1 MAPAWHWLKPAEI
14 RRVLAVAT
22 LPLLGIYSA
31 MAAADRTRGGA
42 LMESQ
47 AEQGLKLLKATE
59 ASGAEYDV
67 TAAEAYRID
76 VEVQIAKLEM
86 EATQL
91 TGKDNKKERS
101 AKGKEVADL
110 KNEHKYVDACKIV
123 KGLEPKFGFF
133 ITKEAVRPEIEV
145 AEPAPEAVETKP
157 KKEPKKEKKA
167 DSAGLSHDEMKELE
181 DLKQK
186 IVEEKAILKEEGMS
200 GGQINKNEKIVAMV
214 TRLNELKE
222 KQDPGSSKKEKDAKK
237 DSKKKTP
244 LSAEE
249 QKEYAQLQGD
259 IEVYK
264 AKLRNEFGYSNKDM
278 KADPDLKDME
288 ARLAAFEKRS

>member
-1 MAPAWHWLKPAEI
+1 
-14 RRVLAVAT
+14 
-22 LPLLGIYSA
+22 
-31 MAAADRTRGGA
+31 MAAIDRTRGGA
-42 LMESQ
+42 LELQ
-47 AEQGLKLLKATE
+47 AEQGMKLIKATE
-59 ASGAEYDV
+59 ATGAEYDV
-67 TAAEAYRID
+67 AAAEAYRKG
-76 VEVQIAKLEM
+76 VEAQIAKLEM

-123 KGLEPKFGFF
+123 KGLEPKFGNFV
-133 ITKEAVRPEIEV
+133 TKEAVCPEIEV
-145 AEPAPEAVETKP
+145 AAPVQEALDTKP
-157 KKEPKKEKKA
+157 KKEHKKAEKKTE
-167 DSAGLSHDEMKELE
+167 SAGLSHDELKELE

-186 IVEEKAILKEEGMS
+186 IIEEKAILKEQGLS
-200 GGQINKNEKIVAMV
+200 GGQINKNENIVSMV
-214 TRLNELKE
+214 NRLNELKE

-264 AKLRNEFGYSNKDM
+264 AKLRTEFGYSNKDM

>member
-1 MAPAWHWLKPAEI
+1 M
-14 RRVLAVAT
+14 
-22 LPLLGIYSA
+22 
-31 MAAADRTRGGA
+31 
-42 LMESQ
+42 MESQ
-47 AEQGLKLLKATE
+47 AEQGLKLLKARE

-67 TAAEAYRID
+67 TAAEAYRKAVD
-76 VEVQIAKLEM
+76 AQIAKLEM

-123 KGLEPKFGFF
+123 KGLDPKFGFF
-133 ITKEAVRPEIEV
+133 ITKEAVCPEIAV
-145 AEPAPEAVETKP
+145 AEPTPEAVETKP

-167 DSAGLSHDEMKELE
+167 DRAGLSHDAMKELE

-186 IVEEKAILKEEGMS
+186 IIEEKAILKEEGLS
-200 GGQINKNEKIVAMV
+200 GGQINKHEKIVAMV

>member
-1 MAPAWHWLKPAEI
+1 
-14 RRVLAVAT
+14 
-22 LPLLGIYSA
+22 
-31 MAAADRTRGGA
+31 MAAIDRTRGGA
-42 LMESQ
+42 LELQ
-47 AEQGLKLLKATE
+47 AEQGMKLLKANE

-67 TAAEAYRID
+67 AAAEAYRKD
-76 VEVQIAKLEM
+76 VEAQIAKLEM

-123 KGLEPKFGFF
+123 KGLEPKFGHFV
-133 ITKEAVRPEIEV
+133 TKEAVKPEIEADEPV
-145 AEPAPEAVETKP
+145 QEAAENKP
-157 KKEPKKEKKA
+157 KKEHKKEKKA
-167 DSAGLSHDEMKELE
+167 ESAGLSPAETKELE

-186 IVEEKAILKEEGMS
+186 IIEEKAILKEQGLS
-200 GGQINKNEKIVAMV
+200 GGQINKNESIVAMV
-214 TRLNELKE
+214 NRLNELKE

>member
-1 MAPAWHWLKPAEI
+1 MWMHA
-14 RRVLAVAT
+14 
-22 LPLLGIYSA
+22 
-31 MAAADRTRGGA
+31 
-42 LMESQ
+42 
-47 AEQGLKLLKATE
+47 
-59 ASGAEYDV
+59 
-67 TAAEAYRID
+67 
-76 VEVQIAKLEM
+76 
-86 EATQL
+86 
-91 TGKDNKKERS
+91 RS
-101 AKGKEVADL
+101 LD
-110 KNEHKYVDACKIV
+110 
-123 KGLEPKFGFF
+123 PKFGFF
-133 ITKEAVRPEIEV
+133 ITKEAVCPEIAV
-145 AEPAPEAVETKP
+145 AEPTPEAVETKP

-186 IVEEKAILKEEGMS
+186 IIEEKAILKEEGLS
-200 GGQINKNEKIVAMV
+200 GGQINKHEKIVAMV